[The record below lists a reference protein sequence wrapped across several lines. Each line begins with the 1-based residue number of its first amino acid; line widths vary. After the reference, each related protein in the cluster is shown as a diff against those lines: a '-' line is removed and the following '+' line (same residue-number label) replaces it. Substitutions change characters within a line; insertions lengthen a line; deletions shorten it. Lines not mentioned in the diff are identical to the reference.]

1 MSIDDRKTA
10 VLRAVIEQYVETAQP
25 VGSGAV
31 ARAPG
36 VEVSSATVRSDMGVL
51 EDEGYLE
58 QPHTSAG
65 RVPTEKGYRFFVD
78 MLGGRGTL
86 DGDQH
91 AAVRSFFS
99 RTHGELESMLADTSG
114 LLVSLTD
121 YAAVVVGPQH
131 EGSEIRST
139 QFVGLGGKVVL
150 LVVVL
155 ANGSIEKHTIELDEP
170 TDDARLS
177 GATAHLS
184 AHATGR
190 VLGAVGP
197 IPASGDET
205 LDDLLTLAGR
215 YLSTDIGGDADQV
228 FVGGTSQMAAAFDAV
243 DTVKQVL
250 TILEQQLVVVSLLQ
264 DVIDRGMTVAIGTET
279 GIRRLADCSV
289 VVAPYE
295 VDGETAGTVGVLG
308 PTRMD
313 YSQALAAVEVVG
325 RRLGSHLS
333 DA

>member
-1 MSIDDRKTA
+1 MSMNDRKA
-10 VLRAVIEQYVETAQP
+10 AILRAVIEQYVETAQP
-25 VGSGAV
+25 VGSGVV
-31 ARAPG
+31 ARSPG
-36 VEVSSATVRSDMGVL
+36 VEVSSATVRSDMGTL

-78 MLGGRGTL
+78 ALGHPATL
-86 DGDQH
+86 DGDQR
-91 AAVRSFFS
+91 AAVSSFFS
-99 RTHGELESMLADTSG
+99 RAHGELESMLDDTSR

-131 EGSEIRST
+131 EGTQIRST
-139 QFVGLGGKVVL
+139 QFVGLSDKIVL

-155 ANGSIEKHTIELDEP
+155 ANGSIDKHTLELADP
-170 TDDARLS
+170 IDDARLAA
-177 GATAHLS
+177 ATAHLS
-184 AHATGR
+184 AHVAGS

-197 IPASGDET
+197 IPESGDGA
-205 LDDLLTLAGR
+205 LDDLLGVALAFMSSDAG
-215 YLSTDIGGDADQV
+215 TDSDQV
-228 FVGGTSQMAAAFDAV
+228 FVGGRSQMAASFDAV

-250 TILEQQLVVVSLLQ
+250 TILEQQLVVVSLLR

-279 GIRRLADCSV
+279 GIQRLADCSV

-325 RRLGSHLS
+325 RRLGTHLS
-333 DA
+333 EA